1 MGKVFQISS
10 LTFSLNSPLP
20 STDSPSRQQSSCSN
34 YPTKMIDR
42 ILSTVEITLA
52 TLAGAAFLT
61 PIAAII
67 YAGLR

>member
-1 MGKVFQISS
+1 
-10 LTFSLNSPLP
+10 
-20 STDSPSRQQSSCSN
+20 
-34 YPTKMIDR
+34 MIDR
-42 ILSTVEITLA
+42 ILSVFEFTLA